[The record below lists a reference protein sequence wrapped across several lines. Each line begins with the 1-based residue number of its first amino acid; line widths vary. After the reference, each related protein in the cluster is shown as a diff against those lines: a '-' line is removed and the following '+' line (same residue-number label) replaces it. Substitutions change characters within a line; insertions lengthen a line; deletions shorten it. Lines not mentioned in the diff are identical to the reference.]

1 MTPPR
6 TTLGRRL
13 EMAACVLDHEART
26 GRGIGVVAVA
36 ERIGREKTQVSRG
49 LATLAE
55 VGLVER
61 LADGAGFATGP
72 GLLGLAAGAGDARL
86 VAAAWPR
93 LESLTIRFGERAELA
108 VLDAG
113 EVLTIES
120 TASASTIQI
129 AGWPGRRLPVHCTAA
144 GQALLADA
152 PVDAVAGALGAGRLP
167 PGGPAAPRSAAE
179 ARRRLAAARRAGY
192 AISDEELDAEVVSVA
207 APVRVDGRTR
217 AAIALTGPGYRFRAG
232 AAEAGRALVAAADA
246 IAEALAG
253 P

>member
-26 GRGIGVVAVA
+26 GRALGVVAVS

-61 LADGAGFATGP
+61 LPDAGGFATGA
-72 GLLGLAAGAGDARL
+72 GLLALAAGAGDARL

-93 LESLTIRFGERAELA
+93 LEALAIRFGERAELA

-144 GQALLADA
+144 GQVLLADA
-152 PVDAVAGALGAGRLP
+152 PADVVARALGSGRLP
-167 PGGPAAPRSAAE
+167 PGGPGAPRTAAE
-179 ARRRLAAARRAGY
+179 ARRRFAAARRAGY
-192 AISDEELDAEVVSVA
+192 AVSDEELDAEVVSVA
-207 APVRVDGRTR
+207 APVRLDGPPC

-232 AAEAGRALVAAADA
+232 AAEAGRALVAAANA
-246 IAEALAG
+246 IAGDLAG
-253 P
+253 S

>member
-13 EMAACVLDHEART
+13 EMAVCALDHEART
-26 GRGIGVVAVA
+26 GRGLGVVAVS

-49 LATLAE
+49 LAILSE

-61 LADGAGFATGP
+61 LPDSAGFATGA
-72 GLLGLAAGAGDARL
+72 GLLALAAGAGDARL
-86 VAAAWPR
+86 VASAWPR
-93 LESLTIRFGERAELA
+93 LEALTIRFGERAELA

-152 PVDAVAGALGAGRLP
+152 PAAEVARVLGTGRLP
-167 PGGPAAPRSAAE
+167 PGGPAAPRTAAE

-207 APVRVDGRTR
+207 APVRVAGRTR
-217 AAIALTGPGYRFRAG
+217 AAIAMTGPGYRFRAG
-232 AAEAGRALVAAADA
+232 AAEAGRALAAAADA
-246 IAEALAG
+246 IAEDLAG
-253 P
+253 S